1 MPTSILLSLQ
11 HVIPASSSTCKKSKL
26 LEGGEGVNGGE
37 GGEGVNGG
45 EGVKGGTYM
54 LEKIDKS

>member
-37 GGEGVNGG
+37 GVE
-45 EGVKGGTYM
+45 GGTYM